1 MDPITKIYFSD
12 KQVQHQVNNIFEIL
26 KLPMDEDYYALCVK
40 IVKMNNAQ
48 LYNKFIHKKPS
59 NMSLKIYLKKLNK
72 KSTLD
77 SAKMFY
83 DKVSQQSFSA
93 NNSSTGF
100 ASINDVG
107 KNPFGEFIQQQGFH
121 PTRMV
126 PQVQNRM
133 DNQTD
138 GMDFQQRLAMMQME
152 RDQFK
157 NQMTPQ
163 QMNGFN
169 PFLEDCSE
177 NRRAMQRHQTQMTQ
191 QITQQMN
198 NPQMSNGMNHG
209 MMQNMNSGM
218 NPQMNNGQMIE
229 SMTQTNN
236 QSGIQPINNMSSG
249 TTDGFGQITGGFI
262 ATDIFSNNGSAGGT
276 DFNSAFNNN
285 NNTITKEEMQKYKN
299 NTGSI
304 NISALQ
310 QQRSQDIANIPINQQ
325 QAQQFISTGQQS
337 IQQPQNY
344 AQMIG
349 QSNFKQVGVNDS
361 STLINKNQINQQM
374 NHQINNGRNPGM
386 KPQINQQYNQ
396 GINQQTNNNMN
407 HRINLQM
414 TPLNNQINLEPIHQP
429 ILFTCNSEQLI
440 PEGKPKNMFTIRS
453 NNELLNIK
461 AIKLT
466 NFEGLHNIPNI
477 NNENNKINISI
488 NDNDILKEIS
498 PNNYQI
504 SDLLD
509 LLNNELDN
517 ILFEFLPDDSYKISV
532 KYLDSDITSDKVNT
546 FTINNTQNSIFR
558 VLGFTENTY
567 SDKTEYISEEPV
579 NLTRIPPF
587 YLYMLINNNKM
598 YKFNIREL
606 SKIYKKEFKESINN
620 IHTITFMAKQENE
633 QMYDLQNYIS
643 FDIEFD

>member
-40 IVKMNNAQ
+40 IVKTNNAQ
-48 LYNKFIHKKPS
+48 LYHKFIHKKPP
-59 NMSLKIYLKKLNK
+59 NMPLKLYLKKLNK

-93 NNSSTGF
+93 SNSSTGF

-133 DNQTD
+133 DNQAD

-157 NQMTPQ
+157 NQFTPQ
-163 QMNGFN
+163 QLNGFN

-191 QITQQMN
+191 QTN
-198 NPQMSNGMNHG
+198 NPQNNGMNPG
-209 MMQNMNSGM
+209 MMKNM
-218 NPQMNNGQMIE
+218 NPQMNQQMNQQMIE
-229 SMTQTNN
+229 PMTQTNN
-236 QSGIQPINNMSSG
+236 QSGIQPMNNMTSG

-262 ATDIFSNNGSAGGT
+262 ATDIFSGNNGAGGT
-276 DFNSAFNNN
+276 DLNSAFNGNM
-285 NNTITKEEMQKYKN
+285 ISKEEIQKYKN
-299 NTGSI
+299 NTGKI

-325 QAQQFISTGQQS
+325 QAQQFISTGQQ
-337 IQQPQNY
+337 PQNY

-349 QSNFKQVGVNDS
+349 QGNFKQVGVNDS
-361 STLINKNQINQQM
+361 STLINKNQFNQLMNQQM
-374 NHQINNGRNPGM
+374 NQGMNQQINQGM
-386 KPQINQQYNQ
+386 NQGMSQGMSQQINQQFNQ
-396 GINQQTNNNMN
+396 GINQQANNSMN
-407 HRINLQM
+407 NGINPQIN
-414 TPLNNQINLEPIHQP
+414 PLNNQINIEPIHQP

-453 NNELLNIK
+453 NNELLNVK

-488 NDNDILKEIS
+488 NDNEISKEIK
-498 PNNYQI
+498 PDNYQI

-517 ILFEFLPDDSYKISV
+517 VLFEFMPDDSYKISV

-546 FTINNTQNSIFR
+546 FTIYNTQNSIFR

-620 IHTITFMAKQENE
+620 IHTITFMAKQEND